1 MSFRNIHKK
10 LNSKIMKTLI
20 KQIKILALAMALI
33 FSMEAYAQKEV
44 KTHNVF
50 LRVYNLEGKK
60 ISKGSIIFINDTLLG
75 LKNSSDKTA
84 ISMKDIGFIK
94 TKRSAGNNVLI
105 GAASGATLGVI
116 MGVSSADPDAWI
128 FRYTAWEGAFVFGS
142 LGAIGRG
149 AIGGLTS
156 LFKKSETYIING
168 SEVNWNSF
176 QKKIGAQR
184 FK

>member
-1 MSFRNIHKK
+1 
-10 LNSKIMKTLI
+10 MKTLL
-20 KQIKILALAMALI
+20 KQIKILAMAIVLI
-33 FSMEAYAQKEV
+33 FSISAYAQKEA

-60 ISKGSIIFINDTLLG
+60 ISKGPVVFINDTLLG
-75 LKNSSDKTA
+75 LKNGSDKTA
-84 ISMKDIGFIK
+84 IRMKDIGFIK

-116 MGVSSADPDAWI
+116 IGVSTADPDAWI
-128 FRYTAWEGAFVFGS
+128 FGYTAGEGAALFGS
-142 LGAIGRG
+142 IGALGGG

-156 LFKKSETYIING
+156 LLKESETYIING

-176 QKKIGAQR
+176 QKLIGAHR

>member
-1 MSFRNIHKK
+1 
-10 LNSKIMKTLI
+10 MKTLL
-20 KQIKILALAMALI
+20 KQIKILAFAIVLI
-33 FSMEAYAQKEV
+33 FSIRAYAQKEA

-60 ISKGSIIFINDTLLG
+60 ISKGSIVFMNDSLLG
-75 LKNSSDKTA
+75 LKNSSDKVK

-116 MGVSSADPDAWI
+116 MGVSTADPDAWI
-128 FRYTAWEGAFVFGS
+128 LGYTAGEGAAVFGS
-142 LGAIGRG
+142 IGALGGG

-156 LFKKSETYIING
+156 LIKKSETYIING

-176 QKKIGAQR
+176 QKLIGAHR

>member
-1 MSFRNIHKK
+1 
-10 LNSKIMKTLI
+10 MKTLL
-20 KQIKILALAMALI
+20 KQIKIMVLAILLI
-33 FSMEAYAQKEV
+33 FSMDAYAQNEA
-44 KTHNVF
+44 KTQNVF

-60 ISKGSIIFINDTLLG
+60 ISKGSIIFINDSLLG
-75 LKNSSDKTA
+75 LKRSSEKVM
-84 ISMKDIGFIK
+84 ISIKDVGFIK

-105 GAASGATLGVI
+105 GAASGAVVFGV
-116 MGVSSADPDAWI
+116 MGAASADPNDWI
-128 FRYTAWEGAFVFGS
+128 FGYTAGEGALVFGS
-142 LGAIGRG
+142 LGAIGGG

-168 SEVNWNSF
+168 SEVNWNSI

>member
-1 MSFRNIHKK
+1 
-10 LNSKIMKTLI
+10 
-20 KQIKILALAMALI
+20 
-33 FSMEAYAQKEV
+33 
-44 KTHNVF
+44 
-50 LRVYNLEGKK
+50 
-60 ISKGSIIFINDTLLG
+60 
-75 LKNSSDKTA
+75 
-84 ISMKDIGFIK
+84 
-94 TKRSAGNNVLI
+94 VLI

-128 FRYTAWEGAFVFGS
+128 FGYTAGEGALVFGS
-142 LGAIGRG
+142 LGAIGGG